1 MILQEL
7 GCHNMESLETR
18 LSSHLV
24 DGVLAL
30 DAGSLSRSLSF
41 KNQSKLKAILISH
54 RHFDHI
60 RDLLPL
66 GFTFLE
72 NKSQID
78 IYGMDDT
85 IEHIQ
90 KTLMA
95 GNIFPDFTNWPSKKS
110 APYKMH
116 AINHYEEYEI
126 LGYSVKAFPVPHA
139 VPASA
144 FEISDG
150 HATLFYTGDTGEGL
164 SRCWSISNPDVLLTE
179 VTFGNGNL
187 DIAKVSGHLTPSILK
202 KELLHFQKVNNHM
215 PKVIVTH
222 LNPPWETQ
230 IREELQ
236 HVAEDLQLD
245 ISVAKEDDE
254 FQITSNQV
262 EG

>member
-1 MILQEL
+1 
-7 GCHNMESLETR
+7 MESLETR

-41 KNQSKLKAILISH
+41 EKQSELKAILISH

-95 GNIFPDFTNWPSKKS
+95 GNIFPDFTNWPTKKS
-110 APYKMH
+110 APYRMH
-116 AINHYEEYEI
+116 SINHYKKYEI
-126 LGYSVKAFPVPHA
+126 LGYSIKAFPVPHT

-150 HATLFYTGDTGEGL
+150 HSTLFYTGDTGEGL
-164 SRCWSISNPDVLLTE
+164 SQCWRVSNPDVLLTE

-187 DIAKVSGHLTPSILK
+187 DIAKASGHLTPSILK
-202 KELLHFQKVNNHM
+202 KELLDFKKVNKRM
-215 PKVIVTH
+215 PTVIVTH
-222 LNPPWETQ
+222 LNPPWEIQ
-230 IREELQ
+230 IREEQ
-236 HVAEDLQLD
+236 RVAEDLRIDL
-245 ISVAKEDDE
+245 SVAKEDDE
-254 FQITSNQV
+254 FQIPSNQV

>member
-1 MILQEL
+1 
-7 GCHNMESLETR
+7 MESLETR

-41 KNQSKLKAILISH
+41 EKQSKLKAILISH

-72 NKSQID
+72 NKSKID

-95 GNIFPDFTNWPSKKS
+95 GNIFPDFTNWPTKEK
-110 APYKMH
+110 APYKKH
-116 AINHYEEYEI
+116 TINHYEKYGI
-126 LGYSVKAFPVPHA
+126 LNYSIKAFPVPHA

-144 FEISDG
+144 FEVSDG
-150 HATLFYTGDTGEGL
+150 NATLFYTGDTGEGL
-164 SRCWSISNPDVLLTE
+164 SRCWKVSNPDVLLTE
-179 VTFGNGNL
+179 VTFGNSNL
-187 DIAKVSGHLTPSILK
+187 DIAKLSGHLTPSILK
-202 KELLHFQKVNNHM
+202 KELLEFQRVNKRM
-215 PKVIVTH
+215 PSVIVTH
-222 LNPPWETQ
+222 LNPSWEIQ
-230 IREELQ
+230 IREELK
-236 HVAEDLQLD
+236 HVAEDLEIDLA
-245 ISVAKEDDE
+245 IAKEDDE
-254 FQITSNQV
+254 FQITSNQLQ
-262 EG
+262 G